1 VHKFK
6 EPLDSEK
13 LHLHAEP
20 AEVAAPEDNQLRK
33 LIDGLATF
41 VARSGQKLENLY
53 MEKRSSNPMFEFL
66 FEGTGHAYYKRR
78 LWEEHKKTG
87 KEDSLKDN
95 KRLSLD
101 SAQRG
106 QILGE
111 TPLRR
116 LNLLASE
123 DHTRLQSALA
133 SSFTK
138 SASEVCMKDRIS
150 IPLLCHVSPVLLPIN
165 ACLMTFPPAIK
176 SYDLCVCSF
185 LQNEDLSDTLQPF
198 ASDPAKQARYEQFLK
213 DKYEG
218 GLRSVQAAGRHAWT
232 ESERALETIEFETA
246 CQISLKRKNVPAIGD
261 SSSAIVSKNLQSIMN
276 DRFVPQTF
284 QKVIK

>member
-41 VARSGQKLENLY
+41 VARSGQKLETLY

-87 KEDSLKDN
+87 KEDSHKD
-95 KRLSLD
+95 KKQLSLD

-138 SASEVCMKDRIS
+138 SASEVLTIRTGSQYHCYFMA
-150 IPLLCHVSPVLLPIN
+150 VQ
-165 ACLMTFPPAIK
+165 F
-176 SYDLCVCSF
+176 SY
-185 LQNEDLSDTLQPF
+185 
-198 ASDPAKQARYEQFLK
+198 
-213 DKYEG
+213 
-218 GLRSVQAAGRHAWT
+218 
-232 ESERALETIEFETA
+232 
-246 CQISLKRKNVPAIGD
+246 
-261 SSSAIVSKNLQSIMN
+261 
-276 DRFVPQTF
+276 
-284 QKVIK
+284 